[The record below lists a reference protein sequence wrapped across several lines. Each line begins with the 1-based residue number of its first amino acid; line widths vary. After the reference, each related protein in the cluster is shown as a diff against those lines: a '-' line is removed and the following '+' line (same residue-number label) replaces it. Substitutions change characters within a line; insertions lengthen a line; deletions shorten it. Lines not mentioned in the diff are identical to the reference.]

1 MENKI
6 NLSNKMNLI
15 YILMKLN
22 FLSLTIIINLTL
34 MLFLEAKENK
44 K

>member
-15 YILMKLN
+15 SIIMKLN
-22 FLSLTIIINLTL
+22 FLSLTIIINLAL
-34 MLFLEAKENK
+34 ILYLETKENIK
-44 K
+44 